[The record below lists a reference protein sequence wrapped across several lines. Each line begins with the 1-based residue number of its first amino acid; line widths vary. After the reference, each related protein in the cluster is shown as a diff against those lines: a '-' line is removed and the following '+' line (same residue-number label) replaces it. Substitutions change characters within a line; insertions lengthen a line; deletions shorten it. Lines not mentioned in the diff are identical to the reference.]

1 MNFDWRDFTEK
12 DFDDYCEQ
20 IKSDVEYDGEYVGC
34 VRVGDLCFDL
44 VIRLNE
50 NGDQILTY
58 DLYVGGVDT
67 GYGYSNPN
75 KFNPDMY
82 REEDDYPYDYVCG
95 LDFSS
100 TCTNMSYDYFKVYA
114 EAEFEHFIKV
124 ENERYKEACLIDK
137 ANEPLKVW

>member
-1 MNFDWRDFTEK
+1 MKFDWSEFTEVGFFNYGEKMK
-12 DFDDYCEQ
+12 DE
-20 IKSDVEYDGEYVGC
+20 VEYGDEYVGC
-34 VRVGDLCFDL
+34 VRIGDLCFDL
-44 VIRLNE
+44 LIRLDD
-50 NGDQILTY
+50 NGNKIFTY

-75 KFNPDMY
+75 KFNKELYNP
-82 REEDDYPYDYVCG
+82 EDDYPYDYVGG

-100 TCTNMSYDYFKVYA
+100 TCTNMSYDNFKLYA

-124 ENERYKEACLIDK
+124 ENEAYKEASLIEK